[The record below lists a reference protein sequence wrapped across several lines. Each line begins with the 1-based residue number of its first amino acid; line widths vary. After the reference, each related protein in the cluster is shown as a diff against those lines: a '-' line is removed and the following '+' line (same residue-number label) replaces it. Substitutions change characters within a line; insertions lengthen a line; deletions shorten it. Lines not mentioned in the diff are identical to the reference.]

1 MTEKNIIH
9 NDNDKNKKFLSDS
22 KIFSFSTSQKPE
34 IYPNLNSNFLTDT
47 DIYNSSFFKKVIS
60 IQGYL
65 YNLLGNF
72 LSCVAFFIFKHYTNT
87 KGIPP
92 ETLMAYR
99 GCFFCIYSGIY
110 ILLDFKNLQKFDIT
124 YIKTLLFRSSV
135 NGVGMMLVI
144 YALKNLRVS
153 TCELI
158 LRFGNVMSVFMGY
171 LILNEK
177 VTIYDIYGLISTG
190 IGVILI
196 LKPVFIFG
204 QQTQGEDKF
213 IGALLAFVCAFLIS
227 WGVVITK
234 KLLEKFDMIFTIFCM
249 GLIGCFVSIT
259 FAQFRGIDIS
269 IDLENL
275 IGVAST
281 IMIEFCAVM
290 LNFKSLKYEP
300 VVKLAPFY
308 NSRIIYSVIMVY
320 ILTGDIDFLDI
331 FGVSLI
337 VITYIYISVQKIKL
351 VESQALQT
359 LNRN

>member
-1 MTEKNIIH
+1 MTEKNSEGNTNLH
-9 NDNDKNKKFLSDS
+9 ANSKFYGS
-22 KIFSFSTSQKPE
+22 I
-34 IYPNLNSNFLTDT
+34 
-47 DIYNSSFFKKVIS
+47 FFKKIVS
-60 IQGYL
+60 IKGYL

-87 KGIPP
+87 KGIAP

-99 GCFFCIYSGIY
+99 GCFFCVYSGIY
-110 ILLDFKNLQKFDIT
+110 ILYDFKTLQKFDIT
-124 YIKTLLFRSSV
+124 YIKPLLLRSSV
-135 NGVGMMLVI
+135 NAVGMMLVI

-177 VTIYDIYGLISTG
+177 VTIYDIYGVISTCV
-190 IGVILI
+190 GVILI

-204 QQTQGEDKF
+204 RNTQGEDTF
-213 IGALLAFVCAFLIS
+213 IGALFAFICAFLIS

-234 KLLEKFDMIFTIFCM
+234 KLLEKFDMIYTIFCM
-249 GLIGCFVSIT
+249 GLIGCFVSVT

-269 IDLENL
+269 LNLENL
-275 IGVAST
+275 LGVACT
-281 IMIEFCAVM
+281 IMIEFCAVL
-290 LNFKSLKYEP
+290 LNFNSLKYEP

-320 ILTGDIDFLDI
+320 ILTGDIDFFDI
-331 FGVSLI
+331 VGVSLI
-337 VITYIYISVQKIKL
+337 VITYVYISLQKIKL
-351 VESQALQT
+351 VESLEIKT
-359 LNRN
+359 VNRN